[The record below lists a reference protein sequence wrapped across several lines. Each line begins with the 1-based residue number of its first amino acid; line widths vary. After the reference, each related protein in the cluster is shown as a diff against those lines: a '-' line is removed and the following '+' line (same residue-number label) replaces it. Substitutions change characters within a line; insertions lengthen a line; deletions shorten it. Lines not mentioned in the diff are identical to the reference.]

1 MQSYNAWG
9 DYAEDKLIIGRNY
22 DYSEAFALLK
32 DDVFVTV
39 YHPSDGALATATIGY
54 AGEIYAVN
62 DLNEKGVF

>member
-39 YHPSDGALATATIGY
+39 YHLSDGALATATIGY